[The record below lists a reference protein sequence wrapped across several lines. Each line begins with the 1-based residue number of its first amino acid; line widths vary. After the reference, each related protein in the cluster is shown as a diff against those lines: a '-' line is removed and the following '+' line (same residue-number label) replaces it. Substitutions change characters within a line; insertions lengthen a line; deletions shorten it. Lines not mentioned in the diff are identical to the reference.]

1 MYKVQSTKNHFFAQ
15 CTKYKTRKIVFLL
28 NVQSTKYG
36 KSFFCSMYK
45 VQNMKNRFFAQCT
58 KYKARKI
65 SFLLNN
71 YLGKAENNNLK
82 NQ

>member
-1 MYKVQSTKNHFFAQ
+1 
-15 CTKYKTRKIVFLL
+15 
-28 NVQSTKYG
+28 
-36 KSFFCSMYK
+36 MYK
-45 VQNMKNRFFAQCT
+45 VQNTENRFFTQCI

>member
-1 MYKVQSTKNHFFAQ
+1 MVFAQ
-15 CTKYKTRKIVFLL
+15 CTKYKARKIIFLP
-28 NVQSTKYG
+28 NVQSTKHE

-45 VQNMKNRFFAQCT
+45 VQNTENRFFTQCI